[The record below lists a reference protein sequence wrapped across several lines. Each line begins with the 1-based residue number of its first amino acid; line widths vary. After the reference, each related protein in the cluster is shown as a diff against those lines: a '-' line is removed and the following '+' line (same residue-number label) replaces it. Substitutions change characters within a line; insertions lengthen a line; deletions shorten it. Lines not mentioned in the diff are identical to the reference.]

1 MLDKWLKQMLSAV
14 WVNVV
19 IALKQMGENRVA
31 ENIHQKYVGS
41 RGKSH

>member
-1 MLDKWLKQMLSAV
+1 MVETDAKCCV
-14 WVNVV
+14 GECIV